1 MDTPNPLQKPAHLLD
16 DLESIRQLLGDDNL
30 QPPLL
35 TETVSS
41 EVQIPLLFDMVGSQQ
56 QAATDTAPTAPAKPQ
71 PAPTPAQFTAPAPAQ
86 AKAPAPA
93 PAAKP
98 AASNSADALL
108 HLDTELR
115 AAAQLIMQDVIDDF
129 APHIET
135 EIKRRL
141 DARLERLLAAAT
153 SGKP

>member
-1 MDTPNPLQKPAHLLD
+1 MDTSNPLQKSVHLLD

-35 TETVSS
+35 TDTVEQGSD
-41 EVQIPLLFDMVGSQQ
+41 EGQIPMLFDQVGG
-56 QAATDTAPTAPAKPQ
+56 KPRAEIIEP
-71 PAPTPAQFTAPAPAQ
+71 PAPTPTPAPAPVA
-86 AKAPAPA
+86 APAPA
-93 PAAKP
+93 PA
-98 AASNSADALL
+98 SSVQQGADVML
-108 HLDTELR
+108 HLNDELR

-141 DARLERLLAAAT
+141 DARMERLL
-153 SGKP
+153 SHYE

>member
-16 DLESIRQLLGDDNL
+16 DLESIRKLLGDENL

-41 EVQIPLLFDMVGSQQ
+41 EVQIPLLFDMVGNQQ
-56 QAATDTAPTAPAKPQ
+56 PAAAQAAPAAPAKAQ
-71 PAPTPAQFTAPAPAQ
+71 PAPAPAQ
-86 AKAPAPA
+86 AATPAPVPAEAA
-93 PAAKP
+93 PVAKP
-98 AASNSADALL
+98 ATASNNADALL
-108 HLDTELR
+108 HLDSELR

-141 DARLERLLAAAT
+141 DARLERLLAATT

>member
-1 MDTPNPLQKPAHLLD
+1 MDTPNPLQKSAHLLD

-35 TETVSS
+35 TETVNSNVQ
-41 EVQIPLLFDMVGSQQ
+41 VQIPLLSDVVGGEPPVLVVEAPAQPTPVPV
-56 QAATDTAPTAPAKPQ
+56 AEPAPTAVANKGP
-71 PAPTPAQFTAPAPAQ
+71 
-86 AKAPAPA
+86 
-93 PAAKP
+93 
-98 AASNSADALL
+98 DALL
-108 HLDTELR
+108 HLDSELR

-141 DARLERLLAAAT
+141 DARMERLL
-153 SGKP
+153 SQYQF

>member
-1 MDTPNPLQKPAHLLD
+1 MDTPKPLQKSAHLLD

-35 TETVSS
+35 TETVNSD
-41 EVQIPLLFDMVGSQQ
+41 VQIPLLFDMVGAKQPE
-56 QAATDTAPTAPAKPQ
+56 AAAEPPPAAPVLAPAPK
-71 PAPTPAQFTAPAPAQ
+71 PTPAVAAPVA
-86 AKAPAPA
+86 
-93 PAAKP
+93 
-98 AASNSADALL
+98 NSGPDALL
-108 HLDTELR
+108 HLDRELR

-141 DARLERLLAAAT
+141 EARMERLLNNL
-153 SGKP
+153 